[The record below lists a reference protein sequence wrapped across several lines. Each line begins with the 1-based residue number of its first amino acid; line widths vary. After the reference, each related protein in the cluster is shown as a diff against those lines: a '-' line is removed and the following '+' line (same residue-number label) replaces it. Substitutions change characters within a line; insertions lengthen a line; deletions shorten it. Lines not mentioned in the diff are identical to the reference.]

1 MSLVIDGKK
10 VPNTSTFKY
19 DGNTVSVVKMVK
31 DGTTTTVWSV
41 LEDSIQYTNTWI
53 NNLESGEWDGN
64 SIVADDS
71 GMIATTIELKTTSI
85 KGKKC
90 RLYLSGESNYNVDV
104 NLSDNSTGQV
114 YIDYERYSSSDWDL
128 VLDFTPTANTTELYF
143 SIEDVYGDAQAVTLY
158 PSQCYLYVGVDE

>member
-19 DGNTVSVVKMVK
+19 NGNTVMVVNMVK

-53 NNLESGEWDGN
+53 NNLENGEWDGN

-71 GMIATTIELKTTSI
+71 GMIATTIELKTNSI

-90 RLYLSGESNYNVDV
+90 RLYLSGESNYNVQV
-104 NLSDNSTGQV
+104 LLMDNTSGIW
-114 YIDYERYSSSDWDL
+114 YYDYEKYSSSDWDL
-128 VLDFTPTANTTELYF
+128 ILDFTPTANTTELYF
-143 SIEDVYGDAQAVTLY
+143 SVEDDYGDPQAVTLN
-158 PSQCYLYVGVDE
+158 PSKCYLYIGVDE